1 MYPNV
6 HSKAKVK
13 IEILEDVV
21 RLETHELEDIKC
33 LKICMIDI
41 HKTSTTQN
49 TEKHTIY
56 VQILVY
62 KELGTQDSTK
72 FFCKNLTS
80 KKLKSIWQ
88 KRGGRPNIKQGK
100 TKP

>member
-6 HSKAKVK
+6 HSKATVQ

-21 RLETHELEDIKC
+21 GLETHELEDIKC

-49 TEKHTIY
+49 TEKHTVY
-56 VQILVY
+56 VQI
-62 KELGTQDSTK
+62 QK
-72 FFCKNLTS
+72 FYTRNWGKKTPQSFCVK
-80 KKLKSIWQ
+80 I
-88 KRGGRPNIKQGK
+88 
-100 TKP
+100 

>member
-6 HSKAKVK
+6 HSKATVQ

-21 RLETHELEDIKC
+21 GLETHELEDIKC

-49 TEKHTIY
+49 TENIQY
-56 VQILVY
+56 MY
-62 KELGTQDSTK
+62 KFYTRKWGQKTPQS
-72 FFCKNLTS
+72 FCEK
-80 KKLKSIWQ
+80 I
-88 KRGGRPNIKQGK
+88 
-100 TKP
+100 

>member
-6 HSKAKVK
+6 YYSKATVQ

-21 RLETHELEDIKC
+21 GLETHELEDIKC

-49 TEKHTIY
+49 TEKHTVY
-56 VQILVY
+56 VQILF
-62 KELGTQDSTK
+62 KKLGTEDSTK
-72 FFCKNLTS
+72 FL
-80 KKLKSIWQ
+80 
-88 KRGGRPNIKQGK
+88 
-100 TKP
+100 

>member
-6 HSKAKVK
+6 YYSKATVQ

-21 RLETHELEDIKC
+21 GLETHELEDIKC

-49 TEKHTIY
+49 TEKHTLY
-56 VQILVY
+56 VQILY
-62 KELGTQDSTK
+62 KELGTEDSTK

-80 KKLKSIWQ
+80 
-88 KRGGRPNIKQGK
+88 
-100 TKP
+100 

>member
-1 MYPNV
+1 MYPNL
-6 HSKAKVK
+6 HSKATVR

-21 RLETHELEDIKC
+21 GLETHELEDIKC

-56 VQILVY
+56 MY
-62 KELGTQDSTK
+62 KFYTRNWGQKTPQS
-72 FFCKNLTS
+72 FFVK
-80 KKLKSIWQ
+80 I
-88 KRGGRPNIKQGK
+88 
-100 TKP
+100 